1 MIFSHNNITL
11 YYHRENLPLTRHN
24 LTTTSTNR
32 YNKDIMIIT
41 ASDFLS
47 SFLKPCNLQS
57 VIIERKKPG
66 VNPAVDIILRRE
78 QENFIYSFA
87 LKVR

>member
-11 YYHRENLPLTRHN
+11 YYHRENL
-24 LTTTSTNR
+24 TTSTNR